1 MNIPQLRR
9 TIRMDLRRA
18 VRILP
23 ATLLYTLLFLL
34 VSLIVIKNAEKL
46 FFDPNKYGQVPVGL
60 VMPLDSD
67 KNQFGLKL
75 VTDMQSFREAMDI
88 RQFNTESEGKAAL
101 DASEVTALILIPED
115 FVDALYRGENKPIR
129 IIFKDNN
136 TLEEH
141 IINDLLLSS
150 ANMLGTSQGASF
162 SVKALGDAAGVDAEL
177 TAKLVDAL
185 ESYNFTYIIGRE
197 SLFQTKSFDSLTGLS
212 LKEQL
217 AGSYGLLVLSFLCFI
232 LTAFYQGKRP
242 AYQIR
247 QRCSGV
253 SRLGIGISEW
263 ISTVVL
269 LYAAFL
275 LVFLGFTIAKLQ
287 PKATALFMILPVLM
301 ILGLFILLLSYSVHS
316 PVYSNLA
323 ILVSIVLLMYLA
335 GGLIPAEF
343 LPKFLQ
349 DLSKYNPVSWLI
361 RFTQHVL
368 F

>member
-1 MNIPQLRR
+1 
-9 TIRMDLRRA
+9 MDLRRA
-18 VRILP
+18 MRILP

-67 KNQFGLKL
+67 RNKFGLKL
-75 VTDMQSFREAMDI
+75 VQDMQSFREAMDI
-88 RQFNTESEGKAAL
+88 RQYDTEEAGKAAL
-101 DASEVTALILIPED
+101 DASEITALILIPDD
-115 FVDALYRGENKPIR
+115 FVDAIYRNENKPIR
-129 IIFKDNN
+129 IIFRENN

-141 IINDLLLSS
+141 IINDLMLSS
-150 ANMLGTSQGASF
+150 ANMLGTSQAASM
-162 SVKALGDAAGVDAEL
+162 SVKALGESVGVDPEL
-177 TAKLVDAL
+177 TAKVIDSL
-185 ESYNFTYIIGRE
+185 ESYYFTYIIGRE
-197 SLFQTKSFDSLTGLS
+197 SLFTKKSFDSLAGLS

-232 LTAFYQGKRP
+232 LTAFYQGKHP

-247 QRCSGV
+247 QKCAGV

-275 LVFLGFTIAKLQ
+275 LVFFGFTIAKLG
-287 PKATALFMILPVLM
+287 PKPTALIMILPVLM

-335 GGLIPAEF
+335 GGLIPADF

-349 DLSKYNPVSWLI
+349 DLCKWNPVSWLI
-361 RFTQHVL
+361 HFTQHVL

>member
-1 MNIPQLRR
+1 
-9 TIRMDLRRA
+9 MDLRRA

-46 FFDPNKYGQVPVGL
+46 FFDPNKYSQVPVGL
-60 VMPLDSD
+60 CMPLDSE
-67 KNQFGLKL
+67 KNRFGLKL
-75 VTDMQSFREAMDI
+75 VQDMQSFREAIDI
-88 RQFNTESEGKAAL
+88 RQFDTESDGLAAL
-101 DASEVTALILIPED
+101 EASEITALILIPED
-115 FVDALYRGENKPIR
+115 FVDALYRGVNEPIR
-129 IIFKDNN
+129 IIFRENN

-150 ANMLGTSQGASF
+150 ANMLGNSQAAVL
-162 SVKALGDAAGVDAEL
+162 SVKALGETAGVEEQL
-177 TAKLVDAL
+177 TAQLVDAL

-197 SLFQTKSFDSLTGLS
+197 SLFTTKSFDSLTGLS

-232 LTAFYQGKRP
+232 LTAFYQGKRT

-247 QRCSGV
+247 QKCCGV
-253 SRLGIGISEW
+253 SRFGIAVSEW
-263 ISTVVL
+263 ISTTVL

-275 LVFLGFTIAKLQ
+275 LVFTGFAIAKLE
-287 PKATALFMILPVLM
+287 PKLTALITILPVLM

-335 GGLIPAEF
+335 GGLIPVDF

-349 DLSKYNPVSWLI
+349 ELSKWNPVSALI

>member
-1 MNIPQLRR
+1 MNLPQLRR

-34 VSLIVIKNAEKL
+34 VSLIVIKNGEKL

-67 KNQFGLKL
+67 QNQFGLKL
-75 VTDMQSFREAMDI
+75 VQDMQSFREALVI
-88 RQFNTESEGKAAL
+88 RQFDTQEQGMAAL
-101 DASEVTALILIPED
+101 EASEITALILIPED
-115 FVDALYRGENKPIR
+115 FVDALFRDENQPVR
-129 IIFKDNN
+129 IVFKENN

-141 IINDLLLSS
+141 IINDLLLTS
-150 ANMLGTSQGASF
+150 ANMLGTSQAARYALQALNQVF
-162 SVKALGDAAGVDAEL
+162 HVEQKAGEE
-177 TAKLVDAL
+177 LVDQL
-185 ESYNFTYIIGRE
+185 DSYDFSYFIGRE
-197 SLFQTKSFDSLTGLS
+197 ALFTTRSFDSLSGHS

-217 AGSYGLLVLSFLCFI
+217 AGSYAILVLSFLCFI

-253 SRLGIGISEW
+253 SRFGIGISEW

-275 LVFLGFTIAKLQ
+275 LIFLGFTIAGLG
-287 PKATALFMILPVLM
+287 PKATAVIFIIPILM
-301 ILGLFILLLSYSVHS
+301 ILGACILLLSYSVHN
-316 PVYSNLA
+316 PVYSNLV
-323 ILVSIVLLMYLA
+323 ILVCIVLLMYIA
-335 GGLIPAEF
+335 GGLIPVDF

-349 DLSKYNPVSWLI
+349 DLSRWNPVSALI
-361 RFTQHVL
+361 RFTQNIL